1 MKTLL
6 TTLTLFVFTGVIF
19 AQQYV
24 DLIKVQH
31 AHQLKNASGVFP
43 GQSEYSATSLDF
55 LLPVVISDKAVILTG
70 IILEQTTLSKKQDV
84 CSTIYGTSLK
94 LGVNIKHSDKF
105 IATYLLLPKISSNF
119 KNTNKDHLQIGG
131 VFLGKYIL
139 SPTFNVSFG
148 VYGNREFFGP
158 FIVPFAGFYLK
169 KGDWELKATI
179 PINAEVSRSF
189 MEERMAVGL
198 RFDGISRSY
207 FLGDT
212 DSYIEKA
219 NNEVGLFGQYKFG
232 NIITRLTM
240 GHSIGRSLRRFDAGD
255 KADLALPL
263 TKINNNRVE
272 TASISPNGIYTRI
285 SLIFRLP
292 TS

>member
-6 TTLTLFVFTGVIF
+6 TFLILSVFSSTF
-19 AQQYV
+19 YAQQYV
-24 DLIKVQH
+24 DLVNIQH
-31 AHQLKNASGVFP
+31 SHQLKNAKGVLP
-43 GQSEYSATSLDF
+43 GQSDHTASSIDL
-55 LLPVVISDKAVILTG
+55 LLPLVLNEKVVILTG
-70 IILEQTTLSKKQDV
+70 VTLEQTTLSRDQDV

-94 LGVNIKHSDKF
+94 LGANIKHSESF

-119 KNTNKDHLQIGG
+119 KNTNSDHFQIGG
-131 VFLGKYIL
+131 VFLGKYIF
-139 SPTFNVSFG
+139 SPDFNVRFG
-148 VYGNREFFGP
+148 VYANREFFGP

-169 KGDWELKATI
+169 RGNWELKAAV

-189 MEERMAVGL
+189 LQERMALGL
-198 RFDGISRSY
+198 RFDGIRRSY
-207 FLGDT
+207 FLGDS

-219 NNEVGLFGQYKFG
+219 NNEVGLFGQYKLG
-232 NIITRLTM
+232 NTVFRLTM
-240 GHSIGRSLRRFDAGD
+240 GHSLGRSLRRFDAGD

-263 TKINNNRVE
+263 AKINNNRME

-285 SLIFRLP
+285 TLIYRLP